1 MNRADEY
8 RKPAFEVKAR
18 ATEEPNPVVWSKWT
32 NLLKP
37 YMRLANQSENETTGL
52 TYDDPVWNLL
62 NQTGPNVFT

>member
-1 MNRADEY
+1 MNRADEH
-8 RKPAFEVKAR
+8 RKPAFEFQAR

-37 YMRLANQSENETTGL
+37 YMQLTNQSENETTGP
-52 TYDDPVWNLL
+52 TYDPVWNLL

>member
-8 RKPAFEVKAR
+8 DFRKYR
-18 ATEEPNPVVWSKWT
+18 EEPNPVVRSKWT